1 MGKNDP
7 LKGSS
12 KYAYKDTTKFP
23 FPSYAKAR
31 LCFVCLEK
39 KKKRKLFKRFRCIW
53 YLFTQNPGLSC
64 DEIKA
69 NLALLFPFCI

>member
-7 LKGSS
+7 WKGSS

-39 KKKRKLFKRFRCIW
+39 KKESCLRGLGAFGICLRKI
-53 YLFTQNPGLSC
+53 QGLVVMR
-64 DEIKA
+64 
-69 NLALLFPFCI
+69 